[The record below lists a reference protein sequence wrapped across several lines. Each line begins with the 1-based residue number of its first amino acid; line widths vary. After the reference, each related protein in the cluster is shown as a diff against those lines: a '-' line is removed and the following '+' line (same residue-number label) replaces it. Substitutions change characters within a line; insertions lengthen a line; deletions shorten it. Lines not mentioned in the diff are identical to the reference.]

1 MPEFNAEERD
11 GRNVAFPLKSEEK
24 IYIGEIGC
32 IDATGVAVAAKA
44 AAGLKA
50 IGRVE
55 KVEDGVVIFRKGVF
69 LYQNDSGD
77 SLSDADVGTDCYISN
92 STTVCKTGTS
102 KSKAGTVFAV
112 ADGGVWVKF

>member
-11 GRNVAFPLKSEEK
+11 GRNVAFPLKSEEE
-24 IYIGEIGC
+24 IYIGVIGC

-55 KVEDGVVIFRKGVF
+55 KVENGVVLFRK
-69 LYQNDSGD
+69 
-77 SLSDADVGTDCYISN
+77 DADVGADCYISN

>member
-11 GRNVAFPLKSEEK
+11 GRNVAFPLKSEEE

-32 IDATGVAVAAKA
+32 IDAAKA

-55 KVEDGVVIFRKGVF
+55 KVENGVVLFRKGVF
-69 LYQNDSGD
+69 LYQNDSSD
-77 SLSDADVGTDCYISN
+77 SLSDADVGADCYISN

>member
-11 GRNVAFPLKSEEK
+11 GRNVAFPLKSEEE

-55 KVEDGVVIFRKGVF
+55 KVE
-69 LYQNDSGD
+69 
-77 SLSDADVGTDCYISN
+77 ISN